1 MFSLNKR
8 GCADFV
14 LLVGQAFQVELEGLE
29 PIGLTLVSATN
40 IGTPSSA
47 GQRQPFSLIFLGP
60 DSQHY
65 LHQGTYRLEHE
76 QLEGLD
82 LFIVPIGPQAGR
94 MQYEAI
100 FT

>member
-1 MFSLNKR
+1 MLAKLRS
-8 GCADFV
+8 ADFV
-14 LLVGQAFQVELEGLE
+14 PLVGQAFRVVLEGLE
-29 PIGLTLVSATN
+29 PIALTLISAKD
-40 IGTPSSA
+40 IGTPRSSE
-47 GQRQPFSLIFLGP
+47 QRQPFSLIFLGSP
-60 DSQHY
+60 SQQY
-65 LHQGTYRLEHE
+65 LPQGTYRLEHE